1 MGPLREELPSAA
13 DTLADPGHPEGCDW
27 VVIFLPSASALC
39 ISAGA
44 RVASGLRVSPDL
56 AVFHD
61 CRVSALQL
69 APVAAADAG
78 GEGSGLALLPS
89 GFSGSYISLAAD
101 LPGALAADCGRD
113 HVIRVACRLTRGTPI
128 VVHCRL
134 NIRIG
139 PDTVQLMSSPERHDR
154 MFIAEFALNGVRF
167 VSGVRCGMWVD
178 FIVEPGSENNRIS
191 IGRLSV
197 SRRVR
202 AEF

>member
-1 MGPLREELPSAA
+1 MGPLHEDLPFAA
-13 DTLADPGHPEGCDW
+13 DARADSGHPEGCDW
-27 VVIFLPSASALC
+27 VVTFLPSTSPLR

-44 RVASGLRVSPDL
+44 RVASGLRVSPDF

-69 APVAAADAG
+69 APVASGEAGAA
-78 GEGSGLALLPS
+78 GSGLALLPS
-89 GFSGSYISLAAD
+89 GFSGSYVSLAAD
-101 LPGALAADCGRD
+101 LPGALVEGSGRD
-113 HVIRVACRLTRGTPI
+113 HVIRVACRLTRDTPI

-139 PDTVQLMSSPERHDR
+139 PDTVQLMSSPERSDR

-167 VSGVRCGMWVD
+167 VPGVRCGMWVD
-178 FIVEPGSENNRIS
+178 FIVEPGGANNRIS